1 MKLSLSIAPRK
12 PGQHN
17 FPEKDLD
24 YKCPTWGFE
33 KLVAAVTAA
42 MYWDPNLI
50 DNKRF
55 ETKNWTGLKTSKLLC
70 IQYVWQNF
78 SCLNLLQYMIYH
90 SLNLWTDLSENMRTQ
105 IISYILLSYII

>member
-24 YKCPTWGFE
+24 YECPTWGFE

-42 MYWDPNLI
+42 MY
-50 DNKRF
+50 
-55 ETKNWTGLKTSKLLC
+55 
-70 IQYVWQNF
+70 
-78 SCLNLLQYMIYH
+78 
-90 SLNLWTDLSENMRTQ
+90 
-105 IISYILLSYII
+105 